1 MPTSPSGGNTGGSG
15 GAQPTPSAASGAT
28 AAPSPGATAATPS
41 GTTAA
46 PSPST
51 SAPRPGSSFRR
62 PKFWVGGFAQGDE
75 IKRHRAAVFGA
86 GIGGLTVAQ
95 ELAERGF
102 KVHVFEK
109 QSRTLAGGLASSQ
122 WHVGD
127 RIPAMLGAM
136 YPDIDLDAEFALPAE
151 HGFRF
156 FPSFYVHVVET
167 MRRIPI
173 WDRQQL
179 DVASLISFP
188 SAKPDDR
195 LVCDIREALTTADNA
210 VRAAAAA
217 AAAADPNTILN
228 VVSRILALAEF
239 RGQVDFFRPPLVTAS
254 NLVATNKTAM
264 VFDDGRVL
272 AYDRRVPRSQLG
284 SFAGS
289 FLLELFGLGHEVRDM
304 ALMSTRMLQ
313 YLTSCRERRL
323 AQYEKMTFW
332 DFMQADRLSP
342 TLQAQLGRFTR
353 LLMAMDARRG
363 EARTVLSVLVRMLL
377 DQGSAG
383 MSTDC
388 VLNGPTTERW
398 IVPWVRHLEA
408 NLGVTFHWCS
418 ELTRFELDANGKLAD
433 AWVKRACMPDA
444 TEYRLT
450 DFLLQEHPAPP
461 DHTPPPPEDPGI
473 HDRGVP
479 YVSSSNDST
488 GHSKYDP
495 QEWNYFVTDLPV
507 RALWRVFEKSPGLL
521 DADEKETAARPA
533 RCFPRD
539 NPDPPLRAISHLVG
553 DECNPWMA
561 GMQFYLSDP
570 MDLGV
575 PGHLNFVDS
584 KWALTAIVQSQFW
597 GPDFVDRYGHSVVR
611 AILSVDIAEF
621 DVPGELDVP
630 GEPVPLTLRQLATK
644 SQTIAASGA
653 ADAATKQREISDA
666 IAAEVWHQM
675 AKGLQKW
682 DVRLPEPEKTTMRT
696 KAGKTVEFPIPL
708 PYLDHH
714 IDWTLCGCS
723 VICKPR
729 GFAQGDCVD
738 NELSAPAYFI
748 STPTPGATAPGR
760 CRATTTARRDIASD
774 WGACPPIQSRRACSS
789 PASTRRRS
797 RASTPW
803 RRPTIGAPRRQ
814 RSDRS
819 PPGLA
824 RGQQDPRRQEPLRDL
839 QDLAARGARAR
850 GLRVRQAGRQAP
862 VRARRSARDRDQG
875 SGQDRGLPVQDLRR
889 LEPGLLARA
898 AGGKVQGGAVDAHR
912 VRSLRPVLVGA

>member
-1 MPTSPSGGNTGGSG
+1 
-15 GAQPTPSAASGAT
+15 
-28 AAPSPGATAATPS
+28 
-41 GTTAA
+41 
-46 PSPST
+46 
-51 SAPRPGSSFRR
+51 
-62 PKFWVGGFAQGDE
+62 
-75 IKRHRAAVFGA
+75 VFGA
-86 GIGGLTVAQ
+86 GIGGLTIAQ

-109 QSRTLAGGLASSQ
+109 QSRTLAGGLAASQ
-122 WHVGD
+122 WHIGE
-127 RIPAMLGAM
+127 RIPAMFRAL
-136 YPDIDLDAEFALPAE
+136 YPKADEDFDFALPAE

-156 FPSFYVHVVET
+156 FPSFYVHVVDT

-179 DVASLISFP
+179 DVASLIAFP
-188 SAKPDDR
+188 TEQPDDR
-195 LVCDIREALTTADNA
+195 FVCDIRDALTAAKPAQGGA
-210 VRAAAAA
+210 V
-217 AAAADPNTILN
+217 AAADPNAILN
-228 VVSRILALAEF
+228 VVARIFALAEF

-304 ALMSTRMLQ
+304 ALMTTRMLQ

-323 AQYEKMTFW
+323 AHYEKMTFW

-383 MSTDC
+383 MSTDR

-418 ELTRFELDANGKLAD
+418 ELTRFELDGQGKLAD
-433 AWVKRACMPDA
+433 AWVRRAGMPNA

-450 DFLLQEHPAPP
+450 DFLLQELPST
-461 DHTPPPPEDPGI
+461 DNTPPQPGQRTNI
-473 HDRGVP
+473 HDLGVP
-479 YVSSSNDST
+479 YLPSPTDST
-488 GHSKYDP
+488 DHGDNDP
-495 QEWNYFVTDLPV
+495 QVWNYFVTDLPV
-507 RALWRVFEKSPGLL
+507 RALWRVLEKSPGLL
-521 DADEKETAARPA
+521 DADEKQTAARPP
-533 RCFPRD
+533 RCFPSE

-621 DVPGELDVP
+621 DVPGELEFP
-630 GEPVPLTLRQLATK
+630 GEPAPLTLRQLAMK
-644 SQTIAASGA
+644 SQTFAAAGA
-653 ADAATKQREISDA
+653 ANADAKQREISDH
-666 IAAEVWHQM
+666 IAKEVWHQM

-682 DVRLPEPEKTTMRT
+682 DVRLPEPETTAVT
-696 KAGKTVEFPIPL
+696 ANGKKVEFPIPL

-723 VICKPR
+723 AACKPR
-729 GFAQGDCVD
+729 EFAEGDCVD
-738 NELSAPAYFI
+738 TELGAPAYFI
-748 STPTPGATAPGR
+748 STPDTWRHRPGPLPGYDD
-760 CRATTTARRDIASD
+760 CES
-774 WGACPPIQSRRACSS
+774 GY
-789 PASTRRRS
+789 
-797 RASTPW
+797 
-803 RRPTIGAPRRQ
+803 
-814 RSDRS
+814 
-819 PPGLA
+819 
-824 RGQQDPRRQEPLRDL
+824 
-839 QDLAARGARAR
+839 
-850 GLRVRQAGRQAP
+850 RVRLGSLPNDPKPSGLLVAGIYAQTFTSLNTMEA
-862 VRARRSARDRDQG
+862 ANESARHAVNGLIAHHQLWRAGNKIPGGRNRYETCRIWPLEELEPADFESGKQVDQRLFALG
-875 SGQDRGLPVQDLRR
+875 DPHAIEIQGQDKVVDYLFKICDVSNQAYTPEQ
-889 LEPGLLARA
+889 LETRFKEALWTLTAFGRYDPF
-898 AGGKVQGGAVDAHR
+898 
-912 VRSLRPVLVGA
+912 